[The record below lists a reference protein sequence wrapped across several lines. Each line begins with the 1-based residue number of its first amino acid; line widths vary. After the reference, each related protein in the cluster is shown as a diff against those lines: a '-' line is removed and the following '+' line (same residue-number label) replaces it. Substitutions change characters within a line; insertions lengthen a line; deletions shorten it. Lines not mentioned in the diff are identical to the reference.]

1 MVTYFKDGNE
11 FAVSTGLVANPLPSG
26 FTQSGSI
33 APTVA
38 TFSDG
43 NFVVVWV
50 TRDGP
55 EGNGSEIK
63 AQLFAADG
71 SKLGTEFTVNSA
83 GFHEQREPAVTTLT
97 DGSFVVSWSSQDTAQ
112 DGSGSAVKAQLFS
125 HSGTAIGGEFVLN
138 TLTTG
143 EQTSPEITALAG
155 GGFVA
160 TWTSNA
166 SGDYDIK
173 AQVFDASGVKV
184 GSEFRANNSITGAQ
198 SASDVTALANG
209 NFVVTWSDPANGG
222 DIRARLFNAS
232 GTAVT
237 SDIQVH
243 PAASDAQAWSSV
255 TGLSGGGFVV
265 TWRTASTSGDSDGAI
280 MGQVFSATGAKVGSE
295 FRVNTQTY
303 ASQLQPSATGTAD
316 GGFIVG
322 WRTDDAY
329 SAGDPSYAAIKAQVF
344 TATGV
349 KVGSEFLVNT
359 LTSGWQGMPS
369 LATLADGSVIATWVN
384 EPSAS
389 GAVTIE
395 AQILSAN
402 VAPVID
408 SNGGGDNADV
418 TATED
423 QTAVTAVHAGD
434 AGGGQ
439 AIQYTIV
446 GGADAAKFAI
456 NASSGALT
464 FVSAPE
470 VANPTDSNGDNVYE
484 VIVRASDG
492 ELSDQQTL
500 LVTVVAGNDAP
511 VITSDGGGDT
521 ASLSVAENAQAVT
534 SVAASDSDLISFSI
548 VGGADAN
555 WFQIDAQTGALS
567 FAAAPDHEAPTDAD
581 ADNVYEVVVAASDGS
596 ALDTQT
602 LAVTVTGLNDNAPVL
617 TPFQS
622 DTIVSSQSENYT
634 SFFNLGATDADGDA
648 LVLSLAGQD
657 AALLTIDP
665 ATGLVQFLMAP
676 DYEAPGS
683 AQGTNSYVFD
693 VIASDGTFS
702 DVLHVT
708 LHIRDINEPVAI
720 TSNGGGASATLA
732 VDENGTAVT
741 TVVADDPEL
750 AALVYSITGGA
761 DAALFAIDATTGA
774 LSFVSAPD
782 HEAPADANGDNV
794 YDVVVTASDG
804 QLSDSQ
810 AVSVTV
816 SNVNEAPVLSGGT
829 TLSLTHA
836 ENGTAVTTISATDV
850 DGPSITY
857 AIAGGNDAGLFAID
871 ANSGALTFISSPDFE
886 APADFAEDNF
896 YTLTVSASDGTN
908 FVEQRVEIVVTNEN
922 EGVAI
927 TSDGGGDSASLTVNE
942 NSQAVTTVAA
952 SDLDGDQVSYAI
964 VGGADAA
971 LFAIDATT
979 GALSF
984 VSAPDH
990 EAPADA
996 NGDNVYDVV
1005 VTASDGQL
1013 SDSQAVSVT
1022 VSNVNEAPV
1031 LSGGTTLSLTRA
1043 ENGTAV
1049 TTIVAT
1055 DADGPAISYAIAGG
1069 NDAGLF
1075 AIDANTGALTFITS
1089 PDFEAPADLGEDNF
1103 YTLTVSASDGTNVVE
1118 QRVEI
1123 VVTNE
1128 NEGVAITSDGGGDSG
1143 SLTVSENTQ
1152 AVTTVAATDLDGDA
1166 VSYAIVGG
1174 VDADRFTIDAA
1185 TGAIAFIS
1193 SPNFEAATD
1202 ADQDNVYEV
1211 VVEASD
1217 GSLSDRQ
1224 TLSISV
1230 SDVNEAPE
1238 ITSGGGGGT
1247 ATVSVAEN
1255 GSSVMVV
1262 TAGDPEGHSLTYS
1275 ISGGADAGHFVINPT
1290 TGALSFVAAPNFE
1303 APVDAGSDNV
1313 YDVQVTVS
1321 DGTLVDTQLLAV
1333 SVANV
1338 VDGVTLTG
1346 SSGSN
1351 SLTGT
1356 AAEDTLRGLG
1366 GNDALN
1372 GAGGADVLDGGSG
1385 NDTLTGGLGSDIL
1398 IGGGGADRFVF
1409 SSTGDSRV
1417 GAADVISDFSRADKD
1432 RISVTGVDANM
1443 NAAGDQAFSF
1453 IGNSAFT
1460 GSAGQLRYEQ
1470 SNGDTFVMGDVNGDG
1485 VADFAI
1491 QVVGLINFSSGDFL
1505 L

>member
-1 MVTYFKDGNE
+1 MVTYFKDGDE
-11 FAVSTGLVANPLPSG
+11 FAVSTGLVALPLPSG

-43 NFVVVWV
+43 NFIVVWV

-71 SKLGTEFTVNSA
+71 SKLGTEFTVNAA
-83 GFHEQREPAVTTLT
+83 GYHEQVQPAVTTLA
-97 DGSFVVSWSSQDTAQ
+97 DGSFVVSWSSQDSAQ
-112 DGSGSAVKAQLFS
+112 DGSGSAIKAQLFS

-138 TLTTG
+138 TLTTS
-143 EQTSPEITALAG
+143 EQTSPELTALAG

-166 SGDYDIK
+166 SGDNDIK
-173 AQVFDASGVKV
+173 AQIFDASGVKV
-184 GSEFRANNSITGAQ
+184 GTEFRVNNTITGAQ

-222 DIRARLFNAS
+222 DIRARVFNAS

-243 PAASDAQAWSSV
+243 LSASDAQIWSSV
-255 TGLSGGGFVV
+255 TGLTGGGFVV

-280 MGQVFSATGAKVGSE
+280 MGQVFSAAGVKIGSE

-303 ASQLQPSATGTAD
+303 ASQLQPSVTGTAD

-349 KVGSEFLVNT
+349 KVGGEFLVNT

-369 LATLADGSVIATWVN
+369 LATLADGSVVATWVN
-384 EPSAS
+384 EPGAS

-470 VANPTDSNGDNVYE
+470 VSNPTDSNGDNVYE

-534 SVAASDSDLISFSI
+534 TVAASDSDQISFSI

-555 WFQIDAQTGALS
+555 WFQIDTQTGALS
-567 FAAAPDHEAPTDAD
+567 FAAAPDHDAPADAD
-581 ADNVYEVVVAASDGS
+581 GDNVYELIVGASDGS

-622 DTIVSSQSENYT
+622 DTIVSAQAENNT
-634 SFFNLGATDADGDA
+634 SFIDFGATDADGDA
-648 LVLSLAGQD
+648 VMFSLAGPD
-657 AALLTIDP
+657 AALLTIDA
-665 ATGLVQFLMAP
+665 ATGLVQFLTAP

-708 LHIRDINEPVAI
+708 LHIWDLNEPVAI
-720 TSNGGGASATLA
+720 TSNGGGATATLA

-741 TVVADDPEL
+741 TVIAEDPERAGL
-750 AALVYSITGGA
+750 AYSITGGA
-761 DAALFAIDATTGA
+761 DAALFTIDSATGV

-782 HEAPADANGDNV
+782 HEAAGDADGDNV

-804 QLSDSQ
+804 ELTDSQ
-810 AVSVTV
+810 SISVAVS
-816 SNVNEAPVLSGGT
+816 NINEAPVIAGGT
-829 TLSLTHA
+829 TLSLEHA
-836 ENGTAVTTISATDV
+836 ENATAVTTISATDV
-850 DGPSITY
+850 DGPS
-857 AIAGGNDAGLFAID
+857 
-871 ANSGALTFISSPDFE
+871 
-886 APADFAEDNF
+886 
-896 YTLTVSASDGTN
+896 
-908 FVEQRVEIVVTNEN
+908 
-922 EGVAI
+922 
-927 TSDGGGDSASLTVNE
+927 
-942 NSQAVTTVAA
+942 
-952 SDLDGDQVSYAI
+952 
-964 VGGADAA
+964 
-971 LFAIDATT
+971 
-979 GALSF
+979 
-984 VSAPDH
+984 
-990 EAPADA
+990 
-996 NGDNVYDVV
+996 
-1005 VTASDGQL
+1005 
-1013 SDSQAVSVT
+1013 
-1022 VSNVNEAPV
+1022 
-1031 LSGGTTLSLTRA
+1031 
-1043 ENGTAV
+1043 
-1049 TTIVAT
+1049 
-1055 DADGPAISYAIAGG
+1055 ISYAIAGG

-1075 AIDANTGALTFITS
+1075 AIDPNTGALTFVSS
-1089 PDFEAPADLGEDNF
+1089 PDFEAPADFGEDNF

-1123 VVTNE
+1123 LVTNE
-1128 NEGVAITSDGGGDSG
+1128 NEGVTITSDGGGDSAA
-1143 SLTVSENTQ
+1143 LTVSENSQ

-1174 VDADRFTIDAA
+1174 ADADRFVIDAA
-1185 TGAIAFIS
+1185 TGAIAFIT
-1193 SPNFEAATD
+1193 SPDYEAAAD
-1202 ADQDNVYEV
+1202 ADQDNIYEV
-1211 VVEASD
+1211 IVEASD
-1217 GSLSDRQ
+1217 GSLNDRQ
-1224 TLSISV
+1224 TLSIGV
-1230 SDVNEAPE
+1230 TDVNEAPE
-1238 ITSGGGGGT
+1238 ITSGGGGTT

-1255 GSSVMVV
+1255 SISVTII
-1262 TAGDPEGHSLTYS
+1262 TASDVEGQSLTYS
-1275 ISGGADAGHFVINPT
+1275 ISGGADAGHFVVNPT

-1303 APVDAGSDNV
+1303 APADAGSDNV

-1321 DGTLVDTQLLAV
+1321 DGTLTDTQSLAV

-1346 SSGSN
+1346 TNGGN
-1351 SLTGT
+1351 MLNGT
-1356 AAEDTLRGLG
+1356 AAEDTLYGLG
-1366 GNDALN
+1366 GNDSLW
-1372 GAGGADVLDGGSG
+1372 GGGGADLLQGDSG
-1385 NDTLTGGLGSDIL
+1385 NDTLYGGWGSDLL
-1398 IGGGGADRFVF
+1398 IGGNGADRFLF
-1409 SSTGDSRV
+1409 TSLADSEV
-1417 GAADVISDFSRADKD
+1417 GAADVIGDFKRIDKD
-1432 RISVTGVDANM
+1432 RISVAGIDANV
-1443 NAAGDQAFSF
+1443 NAAGDQAFTF
-1453 IGNSAFT
+1453 IGNGAFT

-1470 SNGDTFVMGDVNGDG
+1470 SNGNTFVTGDVNGDG
-1485 VADFAI
+1485 AADFVI
-1491 QVVGLINFSSGDFL
+1491 QVNGLVNLGSVDFIF
-1505 L
+1505 